1 MNMEKNGVIE
11 LSKINVSL
19 SKILKLTN
27 VLKVK
32 CNIEKEDFDLNLVIS
47 RMQSYIRIKGA
58 EQIGPL
64 IQHTDVVLKD
74 NGKVNISLVLMMQ

>member
-1 MNMEKNGVIE
+1 M
-11 LSKINVSL
+11 SKINVSL

-74 NGKVNISLVLMMQ
+74 L